1 MFDATAQDRDADANS
16 LDSLNSFAG
25 ESRLGVERKFWGAEA
40 LLWSFQR
47 NRYCKR
53 ASVSP
58 TWIITRGVQQIVLS
72 RGAHLT
78 VTQFL
83 WDVIF
88 ILKVHSIN
96 LSQEL
101 KNKFTIPLNINCLD
115 LLGRIA
121 SSCSCASHRKLLLE
135 GKTSAI
141 SSSTLSDDV
150 MKVKYHFLLQIIL
163 TCKRLSKYQKIIL
176 NNI

>member
-16 LDSLNSFAG
+16 LNSRNSFAS
-25 ESRLGVERKFWGAEA
+25 ESHLGVQQKFWETEA

-47 NRYCKR
+47 NRYRER

-72 RGAHLT
+72 RGARLT

-83 WDVIF
+83 RDVF

-96 LSQEL
+96 LRQKL

-121 SSCSCASHRKLLLE
+121 SSCSCASHRKLLLG

-141 SSSTLSDDV
+141 SSSSLSSQMTLW
-150 MKVKYHFLLQIIL
+150 
-163 TCKRLSKYQKIIL
+163 
-176 NNI
+176 N